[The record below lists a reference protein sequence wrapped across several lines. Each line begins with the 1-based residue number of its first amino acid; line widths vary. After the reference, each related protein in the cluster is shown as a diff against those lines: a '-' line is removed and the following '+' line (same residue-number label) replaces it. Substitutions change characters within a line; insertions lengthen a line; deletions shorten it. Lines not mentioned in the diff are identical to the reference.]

1 MSRRISRA
9 AVTSTLAGCLVM
21 TCSSCAGLR
30 SQTPS
35 DAPSDGATR
44 AGQAPLRQRLAQLSF
59 GRDAVFGICAEPAC
73 PQVTRKTLATAP
85 LTPQP
90 VAQRE
95 PLAQPTSTAAL
106 HVEPTKPAASAPQ
119 PTEAGKP
126 WPVDATRHMVL
137 TFAFASAE
145 LSPSAKAALDAS
157 MGDAKKANR
166 IVISG
171 RTDAIGGVNVNQA
184 LAMARA
190 LAVRDRI
197 RTIAPD
203 IKATIAID
211 AKGRCCFV
219 ASNSDEDGRARNRRV
234 EIVFMA
240 VGGA

>member
-1 MSRRISRA
+1 MNRRISRT
-9 AVTSTLAGCLVM
+9 AVTSTLASCLVM

-30 SQTPS
+30 AQTPS

-44 AGQAPLRQRLAQLSF
+44 TAHAPLRQRLAQFSF
-59 GRDAVFGICAEPAC
+59 GRDAVFGVCAEPAC
-73 PQVTRKTLATAP
+73 PQVTRKTIATP
-85 LTPQP
+85 LPTPQP
-90 VAQRE
+90 VALRE
-95 PLAQPTSTAAL
+95 PIARPTSTTVL
-106 HVEPTKPAASAPQ
+106 QVEATRPAAEAPQ
-119 PTEAGKP
+119 PIEAEKP
-126 WPVDATRHMVL
+126 PPADATRHLVL

-145 LSPSAKAALDAS
+145 LSPSAKAALDTS
-157 MGDAKKANR
+157 MGDARKADR

-171 RTDAIGGVNVNQA
+171 RTDAVGDIEVNQA

-197 RTIAPD
+197 RTVAPD
-203 IKATIAID
+203 VRATIAID

>member
-44 AGQAPLRQRLAQLSF
+44 AAHAPLRQRLAQLSF

-73 PQVTRKTLATAP
+73 PQVTRKTLATAL

-171 RTDAIGGVNVNQA
+171 RTDAIGDVNVNQA

-203 IKATIAID
+203 INATIAID